1 MMESRMTLVASVD
14 HSPTMRAVDHS
25 PTMRAVDYSPTM
37 LSCPDEAGS
46 EAK

>member
-1 MMESRMTLVASVD
+1 MTLVASVD